1 MIIKSSKT
9 IYLGNDTSIVHN
21 YEGEKYISTK
31 LLTPLGMHTLSTN
44 SLRLQLLIEAL
55 KEGHNDSQGG
65 KLV

>member
-21 YEGEKYISTK
+21 YEGEKYVSTH
-31 LLTPLGMHTLSTN
+31 LLTPSGMHTLSMG
-44 SLRLQLLIEAL
+44 SLRLQILIEAL

-65 KLV
+65 KLT